1 MIQFLRFAT
10 YVGLAVALA
19 PVAVVLAVGDA
30 VTDGRLTGDDYVDP
44 YDPERRC
51 ADRQY
56 FPRPGGGYWTKDQL
70 P

>member
-44 YDPERRC
+44 YDPEHRC

-56 FPRPGGGYWTKDQL
+56 FRRPGGGYWTKDQM

>member
-44 YDPERRC
+44 YDPEHRC

-56 FPRPGGGYWTKDQL
+56 YPRPGGGYWTKDQM